1 MTQKIRKAVFPVAGL
16 GTRFL
21 PATKANPKEMLPIV
35 DKPVI
40 QYAVQEAVAAGVE
53 QIIFVTAMGKHAIEN
68 HFDRHHE
75 LEYRLEAFGKSSL
88 IQQLRDIMPDDVAC
102 LYVRQPDPLGLGDA
116 IACAEAAVG
125 DEPFL
130 VLLCDDLIDE
140 AKPGDCLR
148 AMIDCHLANQS
159 QVIAVEP
166 VDQSRVSRYGV
177 VSVDQPLCLQPQALR
192 GIVEKPSVETAPSN
206 LAVIGRYLLMPSIF
220 KALKTKKFGVG
231 SEIQLTDAIQ
241 ASLALDATFTHRLQG
256 RRFDCGSK
264 LGYMQANVHY
274 GMRHHEIGPAFSA
287 YLKDMLLQRE
297 KEAHE

>member
-1 MTQKIRKAVFPVAGL
+1 MKKIRKAVFPVAGL

-40 QYAVQEAVAAGVE
+40 QYAVEEAVAAGVE

-75 LEYRLEAFGKSSL
+75 LEYRLEAFGKSNL
-88 IQQLRDIMPDDVAC
+88 IEGLRGIMPEHVAC

-148 AMIDCHLANQS
+148 AMIACHEANES

-166 VDQSRVSRYGV
+166 VLQAHVSRYGI
-177 VSVDQPLCLQPQALR
+177 VSVDQPLNLQPQALR
-192 GIVEKPSVETAPSN
+192 AIVEKPSVETAPSN

-220 KALKTKKFGVG
+220 KALKAKKVGVG

-241 ASLALDATFTHRLQG
+241 ASLAMDPTFTHRLQG

-274 GMRHHEIGPAFSA
+274 GMRHHEIGPTFAT
-287 YLKDMLLQRE
+287 YLKDMMRQKE
-297 KEAHE
+297 MEAH